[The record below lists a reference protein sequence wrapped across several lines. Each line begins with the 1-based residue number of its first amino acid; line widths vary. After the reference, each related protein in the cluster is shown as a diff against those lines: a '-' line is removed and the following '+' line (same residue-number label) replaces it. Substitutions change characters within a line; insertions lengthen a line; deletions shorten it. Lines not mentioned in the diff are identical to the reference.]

1 MARPGPAFSRHDEKK
16 SLALRPQV
24 VRLARAGWS
33 RRAIMAELGVSRGF
47 VDHWAGDTPGP
58 LEADQRGWPT
68 GTARRY
74 PPAVLRRVQALH
86 QQLVKDPTA
95 FFTGATAIQQ
105 AYARRYPRSP
115 LPSLRTLGRMLRALG
130 CSTPRQ
136 HGRQRGAAAYLG
148 YPTQTLATLAPR
160 VLELD
165 FIGPRYLAGSAAPL
179 HFVGVS
185 CQRAPRLRYFYRVES
200 VTTAALLTVC
210 ADLLQRH
217 EHPVVL
223 KVDNAPVTIGSGSAP
238 RTVSR
243 FVQWLW
249 ARAITP
255 VFAVPRQ
262 PFSQASIEGNNS
274 VFARKFW
281 RARLFTSVADVDRQL
296 TGFNRASLAYTGY
309 APPPP
314 APPPATGFTPRIHFL
329 RQVRERDGA
338 TGIDVLHT
346 WVPLAACYAPLF
358 VLATWDLPAARLTVR
373 LEREGTSR
381 IIARQPFHQH
391 HAP

>member
-1 MARPGPAFSRHDEKK
+1 
-16 SLALRPQV
+16 LRPQV

-95 FFTGATAIQQ
+95 FFTGATALQQ
-105 AYARRYPRSP
+105 AYARRYPRSA

-136 HGRQRGAAAYLG
+136 RGRQRGAAAYLG

-217 EHPVVL
+217 EHPLVL

-249 ARAITP
+249 ARGITP

-281 RARLFTSVADVDRQL
+281 RARTFTSVADVDRQL
-296 TGFNRASLAYTGY
+296 TWFNRASLAYTGY

-314 APPPATGFTPRIHFL
+314 RPHPPRGLRPASTSCARCRSGRGPPALMCCTRGCRWRRAMRPCLCWPPGTCPPPGSRCGSSARVPVASSHGSPFTSTMHPSGR
-329 RQVRERDGA
+329 
-338 TGIDVLHT
+338 
-346 WVPLAACYAPLF
+346 LAYF
-358 VLATWDLPAARLTVR
+358 HLTNNR
-373 LEREGTSR
+373 
-381 IIARQPFHQH
+381 
-391 HAP
+391 